1 MESYWQGRA
10 LMELLALIQL
20 GLIGTAI
27 AAMLLL
33 FSWWRNKKIS
43 FHRLVLLTL
52 FFTFDLILFG
62 AFTRLTDSGLG
73 CPDWP
78 GCYGV
83 SNPLV
88 ALSDIRAAEAVMPTG
103 PVTLSKAWIEMLHRY
118 FAMAVGLLLIVIVA
132 WSWIQRRVLGSKI
145 FLWSL
150 IAFLM
155 VCIQGAFG
163 AWTVTLKLQ
172 PLIVTTHLMLG
183 IAFLSTLT
191 YLSSLSG
198 RSATSVFSDQN
209 DSVYAMS
216 HLWIWIGI
224 TALSLQIFLGAWVS
238 TNYAVLACDDF
249 PLCHGQLFPAMDFK
263 MGFGL
268 WRELGKTTDG
278 QILTIDALR
287 AIHWTHR
294 LGALVVLGILFT
306 LSYKTIKTAM
316 TTAHPVLRRWGFG
329 LFALSLLQ
337 VLTGMSNIVLDWPL
351 FAALLHTGGAAAMMI
366 VLVRLLTLRK
376 EAFA

>member
-1 MESYWQGRA
+1 MSLVASIQ
-10 LMELLALIQL
+10 LALI
-20 GLIGTAI
+20 GTTI
-27 AAMLLL
+27 AALLLL
-33 FSWWRNKKIS
+33 FSWWKNKKFT

-83 SNPLV
+83 SNPIV
-88 ALSDIRAAEAVMPTG
+88 ALGDIRAAEAVMPTG

-118 FAMAVGLLLIVIVA
+118 FAMAVGLLLIMMVI

-145 FLWSL
+145 FLWSF

-155 VCIQGAFG
+155 VCVQGAFG

-172 PLIVTTHLMLG
+172 PLIVTTHLILG
-183 IAFLSTLT
+183 VTFLSTLT

-198 RSATSVFSDQN
+198 RFESSFFSDQN
-209 DSVYAMS
+209 IPTYAMS
-216 HLWIWIGI
+216 RQWVWAGI
-224 TALSLQIFLGAWVS
+224 AALGVQIFLGAWVS

-268 WRELGKTTDG
+268 WRELGKAANG

-294 LGALVVLGILFT
+294 LGALFVLSILFA

-316 TTAHPVLRRWGFG
+316 TIGHPILRRWGFG
-329 LFALSLLQ
+329 LFALCLLQ
-337 VLTGMSNIVLDWPL
+337 VSTGMSNIVLDWPL
-351 FAALLHTGGAAAMMI
+351 VAALLHTGGAAAMMI
-366 VLVRLLTLRK
+366 VLIRLLTLRK
-376 EAFA
+376 EAFV